1 MSPQSKPRKLPHR
14 WRITLTILTLVLIPY
29 IILASVFYKNAREE
43 WISSALSTYYN
54 EAETSGLHLSNTFSE
69 MQSKMH
75 YLANNST
82 IRTLISRVEYLTLPL
97 AIDMI
102 DELEN
107 AVSAIT
113 VDSPALVVRWY
124 PLKTDRTYGTYC
136 YPFQLFKDE
145 FDSNNASDALL
156 YQSIIDSTLN
166 TPLWAVRNISRSAN
180 NMGPIEQ
187 RLCLY
192 TLVGDYSVA
201 DCLLELSFPVDHC
214 ISFDHAEQAQSILIA
229 FSIPQDDRCFYLYQS
244 NPAAPDSSDML
255 LSQYQRS
262 GKIAGY
268 DIVRTPLTG
277 AGNAVI
283 IWALASDY
291 ISLLIQPQ
299 LLLFVFIAALVIVVL
314 AYVIYLSAKLMT
326 RQYEINNL
334 RMELE
339 LLQLRFNPHLL
350 YNTLNAL
357 CCQIRNPSTVSI
369 VASLCRYYRIVLNNG
384 YLIIKVRDEISM
396 IKEYLRIE
404 TFAYALEQI
413 HIAFD
418 IDEEILE
425 CSIIK
430 HILQPIV
437 ENAIQHG
444 LRPLD
449 RDGVLF
455 IRIKPDGQFI
465 SFEISDNGIGMS
477 AEQIRTLLSPP
488 KPGTNCGYGVYNV
501 QQRIH
506 TYYGK
511 KYNLCIESNPEH
523 GTSVTFRL
531 PSTPPAL

>member
-43 WISSALSTYYN
+43 WISSALSTYYS

-113 VDSPALVVRWY
+113 VDSPALAVRWY
-124 PLKTDRTYGTYC
+124 PLKNDKTYATYC
-136 YPFQLFKDE
+136 YPFQSFQDE
-145 FDSNNASDALL
+145 FDPNAESDTLL
-156 YQSIIDSTLN
+156 YQSIIDSPLN
-166 TPLWAVRNISRSAN
+166 TPLWAVRSISRSAN
-180 NMGPIEQ
+180 NRGPIEQ

-192 TLVGDYSVA
+192 TLVGDYGVA

-214 ISFDHAEQAQSILIA
+214 FAFDYTEQAQSIFIA
-229 FSIPQDDRCFYLYQS
+229 FSTPQDNRSFYLYQS
-244 NPAAPDSSDML
+244 NLAAPESADIL
-255 LSQYQRS
+255 LSQYQRT

-268 DIVRTPLTG
+268 HIVRTPLSG
-277 AGNAVI
+277 IGNASI
-283 IWALASDY
+283 IWALESNY
-291 ISLLIQPQ
+291 ISLLIRPQ
-299 LLLFVFIAALVIVVL
+299 LLLFIFVAALIIVVL

-357 CCQIRNPSTVSI
+357 CCQIRNPATVSTI
-369 VASLCRYYRIVLNNG
+369 ASLCQYYRIVLNNG
-384 YLIIKVRDEISM
+384 YLIIKVRDEVSM

-413 HIAFD
+413 HIVFD
-418 IDEEILE
+418 IDDDVLD

-449 RDGVLF
+449 RDGAIF
-455 IRIKPDGQFI
+455 IRIKPDGKFI
-465 SFEISDNGIGMS
+465 SFEISDDGIGMS
-477 AEQIRTLLSPP
+477 DEQIRTLLSPP
-488 KPGTNCGYGVYNV
+488 KPGTSGGYGIYNV

-506 TYYGK
+506 TYYGN
-511 KYNLCIESNPEH
+511 KYNLSIESKPEQ
-523 GTSVTFRL
+523 GTSVTFKL
-531 PSTPPAL
+531 PSTPPTL